1 MMILR
6 WKSMMIFLSTVID
19 YYRLLSILLI
29 DNNNRY

>member
-1 MMILR
+1 MEIDDD
-6 WKSMMIFLSTVID
+6 FLSTVID